1 MTWNVGS
8 VTSMGRLTLFWGLML
23 SVSAVCICSTY
34 GEGEYWL
41 NSFFSSCQI
50 ALLKEEEEEEEA
62 WGAHTLYFFFTNITF

>member
-34 GEGEYWL
+34 GEGEYL
-41 NSFFSSCQI
+41 LDSFFSLSYQI
-50 ALLKEEEEEEEA
+50 ALLKEEKAREL
-62 WGAHTLYFFFTNITF
+62 TRLFLFTNVTF